1 MRYRLH
7 LLIVIF
13 SLFFAGTAQAIDM
26 GINISKLQTAT
37 DPYIEVYFHVIA
49 STVDESSTTPGA
61 RAIALNITFYQNNV
75 LHRFDKLQLNNNPAR
90 PHEDFIALKRYGM
103 KPGLYKL
110 VFEAVDLANPRNV
123 FRDSAALKINP
134 LYTGP
139 KLSDVQIF
147 ARAQPSG
154 DAQLSKHGYIFELF
168 PYGFVSPRV
177 DTIGILF
184 ESYNTQLLTG
194 DKTNYLIRIDQIDDL
209 NSKVRL
215 RSWVSRPSAPRAVV
229 VTRVNAAQFES
240 GKYRLMIGLAD
251 STRTIIDSVFYFLVK
266 SNPDY
271 DTEKLQNFNTDEIAS
286 SFAGKLTPGEVDYA
300 LQAIA
305 MNIPYKDIQIV
316 KMIREANNTEAG
328 KRYLYQHFKNLEP
341 LNPEAYY
348 TQYMEVARAADREF
362 KVSGRPGFESDR
374 GLIFMKYGKPN
385 DKVSIMDDP
394 VAPPYEIWVYYQ
406 IPKLNQNNVKFL
418 FYNPS
423 LEGAEYRLLTSNARG
438 EMRNTNWKKELYKN
452 AWREKPSQTAPERWD
467 IGDGLNRHAQDLMED
482 L

>member
-1 MRYRLH
+1 
-7 LLIVIF
+7 
-13 SLFFAGTAQAIDM
+13 
-26 GINISKLQTAT
+26 
-37 DPYIEVYFHVIA
+37 
-49 STVDESSTTPGA
+49 
-61 RAIALNITFYQNNV
+61 
-75 LHRFDKLQLNNNPAR
+75 
-90 PHEDFIALKRYGM
+90 
-103 KPGLYKL
+103 
-110 VFEAVDLANPRNV
+110 
-123 FRDSAALKINP
+123 
-134 LYTGP
+134 
-139 KLSDVQIF
+139 
-147 ARAQPSG
+147 
-154 DAQLSKHGYIFELF
+154 
-168 PYGFVSPRV
+168 
-177 DTIGILF
+177 
-184 ESYNTQLLTG
+184 
-194 DKTNYLIRIDQIDDL
+194 
-209 NSKVRL
+209 
-215 RSWVSRPSAPRAVV
+215 
-229 VTRVNAAQFES
+229 
-240 GKYRLMIGLAD
+240 
-251 STRTIIDSVFYFLVK
+251 
-266 SNPDY
+266 
-271 DTEKLQNFNTDEIAS
+271 
-286 SFAGKLTPGEVDYA
+286 
-300 LQAIA
+300 